1 MRRIGRAL
9 VWLRRVNHCR
19 GFGVQSPWA
28 YRFIRYVV
36 NEHNPYYAYERMND
50 QLPGLDEQTRKMCRL
65 YFRLANFM
73 QAQRIFSYCSPTTA
87 YAAYMNEGCKKTSV
101 VEIGEDDVE
110 SFETT
115 CADNQSVEFLRIS
128 PQGNYQT
135 LYEKALPYMDS
146 KSMMV
151 VEDIHK
157 KQETKEFWKSVVND
171 ERTGVT
177 FDLYYCGIIFFDKK
191 RYKENYIVNF

>member
-50 QLPGLDEQTRKMCRL
+50 QLPDLDEQTRKMCRL

-87 YAAYMNEGCKKTSV
+87 YAAYIKEGCYKTAGQLSNT
-101 VEIGEDDVE
+101 I
-110 SFETT
+110 
-115 CADNQSVEFLRIS
+115 
-128 PQGNYQT
+128 
-135 LYEKALPYMDS
+135 
-146 KSMMV
+146 
-151 VEDIHK
+151 
-157 KQETKEFWKSVVND
+157 
-171 ERTGVT
+171 
-177 FDLYYCGIIFFDKK
+177 
-191 RYKENYIVNF
+191 